1 MISNGAFTI
10 TKIDKKAGGQK
21 GKTFLTTCLVYRE
34 GGVIGWMQE
43 TEKLTF
49 HIPHNNSS
57 AQFP

>member
-10 TKIDKKAGGQK
+10 TKIDKKAGDQK
-21 GKTFLTTCLVYRE
+21 GKTFLATCLVYR
-34 GGVIGWMQE
+34 GGIGWGQE

>member
-34 GGVIGWMQE
+34 GGGNRLDARNGQ
-43 TEKLTF
+43 TYLSY
-49 HIPHNNSS
+49 PS
-57 AQFP
+57 